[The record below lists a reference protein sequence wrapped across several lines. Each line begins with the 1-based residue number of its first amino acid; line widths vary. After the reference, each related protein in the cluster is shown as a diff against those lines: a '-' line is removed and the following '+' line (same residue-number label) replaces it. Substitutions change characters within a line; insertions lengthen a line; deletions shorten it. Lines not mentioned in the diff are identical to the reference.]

1 MRKQGLGSMKSALA
15 AAVLALAATAPGF
28 GPSDLAGYAQAAS
41 PPASTAP
48 AEVMSLKIDGGV
60 SLALERV
67 APPRPEVFAGAP
79 AYALWTREG
88 FAEPVRFR
96 LSSNHAAYVRS
107 WRLAVYRSGDLER
120 RRPVQSFS
128 GRGASYAEAQVWDG
142 SVAPGVARLRP
153 GEELFY
159 VFEATDRMGRVAA
172 SDPAPL
178 LLARYVMP
186 QQARTLKPQAQA
198 TALSERPEM
207 AQGQAYGLRVKLAGL
222 KAGEILRL
230 DGMILTADSSG
241 SAEFTQILPPGRYA
255 PKIELTRARGR
266 TAQAELAF
274 ALGDPAEGLQPRPLW
289 GAGSA
294 AAVALAR
301 PAAVPTRSA
310 HYELANQTMI
320 YLPDTDVARDSVR
333 AVIMVEGETAAALSA
348 GEHYVLDSLQGR
360 LALTSAG
367 RDLMDGIAQGL
378 EEGGQTGRLEIG
390 YRPIA
395 ELEPAD
401 AAPSAPVAA
410 ASGDGADFVV
420 TYGDA
425 LGPEALFAAAE
436 ALIAETLAEGEA
448 EEAQEDKGLALA
460 AAPAPAPAP
469 KAAAAAEKVELA
481 QAGRPDHPLE
491 SPAPRAKPR
500 TAAPAVLLAEA
511 APLFDDPGARG
522 LAATETAKPAAPLA
536 VAAPVLVARSA
547 APPVV
552 QIAAQPAARKE
563 EPSLVAQGLFIAAS
577 APAGFDAAG
586 WSEETPKTPARL
598 SAAPPPAARS
608 LAEILT
614 QGFILDKD

>member
-1 MRKQGLGSMKSALA
+1 MA
-15 AAVLALAATAPGF
+15 AAVLALAAAPGF
-28 GPSDLAGYAQAAS
+28 GTPGAS
-41 PPASTAP
+41 GRAFAASTAP
-48 AEVMSLKIDGGV
+48 ASAERMSLEIDGGASV
-60 SLALERV
+60 TLERV

-79 AYALWTREG
+79 AYALWTRDG

-96 LSSNHAAYVRS
+96 LSSNHAAYVRG
-107 WRLAVYRSGDLER
+107 WRLAIYRSGDLER

-128 GRGASYAEAQVWDG
+128 GRGASYVESPVWDG
-142 SVAPGVARLRP
+142 SAAPGVPKLRP

-186 QQARTLKPQAQA
+186 QQARTLKSQAQS
-198 TALSERPEM
+198 TALSGRPEM
-207 AQGQAYGLRVKLAGL
+207 DAGQAWGLRIRVAGL
-222 KAGEILRL
+222 KAGETLRL
-230 DGMILTADSSG
+230 DGMALAADSSG
-241 SAEFTQILPPGRYA
+241 AAELTQILPPGRYA
-255 PKIELTRARGR
+255 PKVELTRARGR
-266 TAQAELAF
+266 TVQAELAF
-274 ALGDPAEGLQPRPLW
+274 ALGDPAANAQPRPLW

-333 AVIMVEGETAAALSA
+333 AVVMVEGETAAALSA

-378 EEGGQTGRLEIG
+378 EEGGQAGRLEIG
-390 YRPIA
+390 YRPLA

-425 LGPEALFAAAE
+425 LGPDLRLAAAE
-436 ALIAETLAEGEA
+436 ALIAETIAEGEA
-448 EEAQEDKGLALA
+448 ENEADARTPLLAR
-460 AAPAPAPAP
+460 APE
-469 KAAAAAEKVELA
+469 AETKPEARPEPVLTA
-481 QAGRPDHPLE
+481 QARPRPDHPLE

-500 TAAPAVLLAEA
+500 SAAPAAETPPAVLLASAPAAPAPVEA
-511 APLFDDPGARG
+511 APLFDDPGA
-522 LAATETAKPAAPLA
+522 L
-536 VAAPVLVARSA
+536 VLVAAERPKRSGA
-547 APPVV
+547 AP
-552 QIAAQPAARKE
+552 ASRS

-577 APAGFDAAG
+577 APAGFESAAHPG
-586 WSEETPKTPARL
+586 EEAARAPARL

-608 LAEILT
+608 IAEILT